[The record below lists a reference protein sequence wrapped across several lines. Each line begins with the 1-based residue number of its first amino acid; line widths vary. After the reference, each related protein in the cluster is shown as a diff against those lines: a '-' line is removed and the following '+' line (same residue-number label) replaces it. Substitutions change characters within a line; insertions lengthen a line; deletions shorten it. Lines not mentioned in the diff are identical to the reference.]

1 MQRIQQSGQIGRIL
15 VDRRKKLGISQAVLA
30 AKMAMSQQRLSELE
44 KEPGGLTVERLT
56 VWLRL
61 LNLDLT
67 IAEAASADKIAANKK
82 SVSKAEW

>member
-15 VDRRKKLGISQAVLA
+15 VDRRKKLGISQASLA

-67 IAEAASADKIAANKK
+67 ITEAESANKAANKK
-82 SVSKAEW
+82 PASKAEW